1 MKKKMLLAS
10 VLAVSLLGGSCSG
23 TRQKAV
29 AANEEQALF
38 ACMDSATMERG
49 GVKLTWIRDN
59 AQERL
64 MPLSLFGDVP
74 QALADSLG
82 IAGGIPSSMSAFL
95 LEADGRHILFDT
107 GMGAPDSRLMGGL
120 AAAGLSPADIDC
132 ICLTHFHG
140 DHIGG
145 MLKDGAP
152 VFPRA
157 EVYAARQEYDGW
169 MQMPDGQKAQV
180 VATMAAYADRLH
192 LFAYGDTLP
201 GGVVALNGE
210 GHTPGHTVYQAGG
223 FLIVGDL
230 VHGAALQ
237 LVRPDLCASFDMD
250 KEAAVRSR
258 KHFIGYARQHGLLMA
273 GMHQP
278 AGEPKQ

>member
-1 MKKKMLLAS
+1 MKKKMLLVS
-10 VLAVSLLGGSCSG
+10 VLAVSLIGGGCSG
-23 TRQKAV
+23 GRQKAV
-29 AANEEQALF
+29 TENEEQVLF
-38 ACMDSATMERG
+38 ACMDSSTMERG

-74 QALADSLG
+74 QQLVDSLG
-82 IAGGIPSSMSAFL
+82 IAGGIPSSVSAFL
-95 LEADGRHILFDT
+95 LEVDGKQILFDA
-107 GMGAPDSRLMGGL
+107 GMGAPDSRLMDGL
-120 AAAGLSPADIDC
+120 ASVGVSPVDVDC
-132 ICLTHFHG
+132 LYLTHFHG

-145 MLKDGAP
+145 MMV
-152 VFPRA
+152 VFPKA

-169 MQMPDGQKAQV
+169 MQMPDKQKAQV
-180 VATMAAYADRLH
+180 VATMTAYKDRLH
-192 LFAYGDTLP
+192 LFEYGDTLP
-201 GGVVALNGE
+201 GKVVALNAE

-237 LVRPDLCASFDMD
+237 LVRPDMCASYDMNS
-250 KEAAVRSR
+250 EMAVKAR
-258 KHFIGYARQHGLLMA
+258 KHYLDYACQNGLLMA

-278 AGEPKQ
+278 VTEMK

>member
-1 MKKKMLLAS
+1 MKKKMLLVS
-10 VLAVSLLGGSCSG
+10 VLAVSLIGGGCSG
-23 TRQKAV
+23 GRQKAV
-29 AANEEQALF
+29 TENEEQVLF
-38 ACMDSATMERG
+38 ACMDSSTMERG

-74 QALADSLG
+74 QQLVDSLG
-82 IAGGIPSSMSAFL
+82 IAGGIPSSVSAFL
-95 LEADGRHILFDT
+95 LEVDGKQILFDA
-107 GMGAPDSRLMGGL
+107 GMGAPDSRLMDGL
-120 AAAGLSPADIDC
+120 ASVGVSPVDVDC
-132 ICLTHFHG
+132 LYLTHFHG

-145 MLKDGAP
+145 MMKGDMV
-152 VFPRA
+152 VFPKA

-169 MQMPDGQKAQV
+169 MQMPDKQKAQV
-180 VATMAAYADRLH
+180 VATMTAYKDRLH
-192 LFAYGDTLP
+192 LFEYGDTLP
-201 GGVVALNGE
+201 GKVVALNAE

-237 LVRPDLCASFDMD
+237 LVRPDMCASYDMNS
-250 KEAAVRSR
+250 EMAVKTR
-258 KHFIGYARQHGLLMA
+258 KHYLDYACQNGLLMA

-278 AGEPKQ
+278 VTEMK